1 MFMVSDNTY
10 RPKTKKEK
18 DKLRARKA
26 AEQAAKK
33 EREKRNFNKV
43 SNIPSYTYEQRNTSL
58 KITSATAPAVVSTKV
73 EYEGEM
79 AERERIAQEE
89 VNRRKKCVAP
99 AYNKGAYTYVSTEE
113 QAKWIGR

>member
-1 MFMVSDNTY
+1 MFIVSDNKY
-10 RPKTKKEK
+10 SPKTKKEK

-33 EREKRNFNKV
+33 EREQRNFNKV
-43 SNIPSYTYEQRNTSL
+43 SGIPSYTYEQRNTNL
-58 KITSATAPAVVSTKV
+58 KITSATAPAVTTTKV

-79 AERERIAQEE
+79 AERERLAQEE
-89 VNRRKKCVAP
+89 ANRRKQCVAP
-99 AYNKGAYTYVSTEE
+99 AYNKGAYTYISSEE